1 MKIIH
6 TEQDTSG
13 YYLPKVEIKEYN
25 VMIDGQKFFDQKVE
39 NDIRTHDNIRKI
51 TIGLGM
57 IKQLVVY

>member
-1 MKIIH
+1 MH
-6 TEQDTSG
+6 TEQDTSSKG
-13 YYLPKVEIKEYN
+13 YYLPKVEIKQYN

-39 NDIRTHDNIRKI
+39 NDIRTHDNIWKI